1 MENHIN
7 NPTSE
12 VGSVPTPAFSEDQW
26 RTIMELQNRNFLEM
40 CKAMQASVRPQNQ
53 VVLPKFN
60 PDLTEADATQWC
72 ATASI
77 IMDEQQIDGSALIM
91 MLSSCMQGSA
101 SAWLA
106 QICYP
111 GINWEQFKELFI
123 QRFEIKET
131 PAAMFLNL
139 LNSRPPHNECPA
151 VYASRMV
158 TSLTTKWRNMNAE
171 EIAVS
176 TVLAHMAN
184 FDNRLQRMVFSSNV
198 QTRSQLQMELR
209 AFTFDKKRSAG
220 STDGNSGY
228 CKRAKIVCH
237 LCKKPGLKMAECKLK
252 RSGSENKQ
260 HRDLQNVTCYRCGQ
274 LGHLANRCTNNA
286 AKYGAVTEK
295 KCNQCFVAEP
305 KGVMTHQGEIFPI
318 RFDSGAECSL
328 MRSSVADKFDGK
340 LINNIVIIRGI
351 GDAGI
356 SSKLQKLSKCII
368 NGNIVEILFHVI
380 QISISQMIL

>member
-1 MENHIN
+1 
-7 NPTSE
+7 
-12 VGSVPTPAFSEDQW
+12 
-26 RTIMELQNRNFLEM
+26 
-40 CKAMQASVRPQNQ
+40 MQASVRPQNQ

-139 LNSRPPHNECPA
+139 LNSRPAHNECPA

-176 TVLAHMAN
+176 TVLAQMAN

-209 AFTFDKKRSAG
+209 AFK
-220 STDGNSGY
+220 
-228 CKRAKIVCH
+228 
-237 LCKKPGLKMAECKLK
+237 
-252 RSGSENKQ
+252 
-260 HRDLQNVTCYRCGQ
+260 
-274 LGHLANRCTNNA
+274 
-286 AKYGAVTEK
+286 
-295 KCNQCFVAEP
+295 
-305 KGVMTHQGEIFPI
+305 
-318 RFDSGAECSL
+318 
-328 MRSSVADKFDGK
+328 
-340 LINNIVIIRGI
+340 
-351 GDAGI
+351 
-356 SSKLQKLSKCII
+356 
-368 NGNIVEILFHVI
+368 
-380 QISISQMIL
+380 